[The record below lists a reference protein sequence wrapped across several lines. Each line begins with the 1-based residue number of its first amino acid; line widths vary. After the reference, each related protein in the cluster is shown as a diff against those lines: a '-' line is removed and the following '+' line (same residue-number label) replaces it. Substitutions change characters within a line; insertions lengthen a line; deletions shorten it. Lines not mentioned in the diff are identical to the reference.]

1 MASKGLMSILFLIS
15 LAASSWADETCQATD
30 GCMNEGDELAAL
42 QVAKDPAS
50 AGKKKTAPAALQAD
64 LPCAIVGAKCGA
76 WGNANYGVC
85 CNGAASCI
93 KGYCG
98 HTVGGGS
105 LGSCKSVGDKCGQ
118 WAVNEGD
125 CCAGQGGCIKGYCGY
140 Y

>member
-15 LAASSWADETCQATD
+15 LAASSWADETCQATG
-30 GCMNEGDELAAL
+30 GCMDEGDELAAI
-42 QVAKDPAS
+42 QMANDPAS
-50 AGKKKTAPAALQAD
+50 AGKKKTAAAALQVDAS
-64 LPCAIVGAKCGA
+64 CMNVGDKCGH
-76 WGNANYGVC
+76 WGNALYAGC
-85 CNGAASCI
+85 CAGQGSCI

-98 HTVGGGS
+98 YSAGGGG
-105 LGSCKSVGDKCGQ
+105 GSCKSVGDKCGQ